1 MVNNEVN
8 AAVDPRDPLLRI
20 QRVLDPGTDSL
31 LIERTDCGM
40 IAATGA
46 IKGNRVVVFASDAT
60 IKSGALG
67 VAGSKVIVEAYKEA
81 MAKQL
86 PIIGIWHSGGARL
99 SDGVSSLDAFGEV
112 FQSMISASGRIP
124 QLSLVLGPT
133 AGGGAYGPALTDI
146 VVLAPEGRIF
156 VTGPDVV
163 KSVTGEDVDMAA
175 LGGPEAH
182 SKNSGVAHVIAASEE
197 AAIEAIQEATAL
209 FANQGHFDTELNEL
223 DLSVF
228 VPPVSKRSYEV
239 HLLIDA
245 ILDSDGEKLELLPV
259 WAENMTTVLGRFGGR
274 TVGVVANNPAHIGGV
289 LDSAAAEK
297 AARFVRTCDAFGIP
311 IIVIADVTGFLP
323 GAGQEWEGAVRR
335 GAKLLHAF
343 GEAVVPRVTLITRR
357 AYGGAFVAMNAKS
370 LGATRVFAWPNAEV
384 SVMGAVAAVRV
395 LHRRLLADLPEEQR
409 EAMELE
415 LAAEHDKISG
425 GVARA
430 VEIGAVDEI
439 IDPEHTRSALAR
451 TLASAP
457 IRRGAH
463 GNIPL

>member
-1 MVNNEVN
+1 MPTSQL
-8 AAVDPRDPLLRI
+8 DPRDPENRIARLLDDGKFEFL
-20 QRVLDPGTDSL
+20 VP
-31 LIERTDCGM
+31 RTDCGM
-40 IAATGA
+40 VAVTGD
-46 IKGNRVVVFASDAT
+46 IKGNKVVVFASDPT

-67 VAGSKVIVEAYKEA
+67 IDGSKVIITAYKAA
-81 MAKQL
+81 MGAQV

-99 SDGVSSLDAFGEV
+99 SDGVASLDAFGEV

-146 VVLAPEGRIF
+146 VVLSPEGRIF

-163 KSVTGEDVDMAA
+163 KSVTGEDTDMAL

-182 SKNSGVAHVIAASEE
+182 RKNSGLAHIIAASEE
-197 AAIEAIQEATAL
+197 DAITDIRALTDL
-209 FANQGHFDTELNEL
+209 FANQGFMNPEVKDI
-223 DLSVF
+223 DLATY
-228 VPPVSKRSYEV
+228 VPDSKVRTYEV
-239 HLLIDA
+239 HPLIDA
-245 ILDSDGEKLELLPV
+245 ILDEGSQHIELLSM
-259 WAENMTTVLGRFGGR
+259 WAPNMTTVLGRLGGA
-274 TVGVVANNPAHIGGV
+274 TVGVLANNPAHIAGA
-289 LDSAAAEK
+289 LDAAAGEK

-311 IIVIADVTGFLP
+311 LIVIADVQGFLP
-323 GAGQEWEGAVRR
+323 GAGQESEGAVRR

-357 AYGGAFVAMNAKS
+357 AYGGAYVAMNSKA
-370 LGATRVFAWPNAEV
+370 LGATRVFAWPHAEV

-395 LHRRLLADLPEEQR
+395 LHRRILADLPTEQR

-415 LAAEHDKISG
+415 LAAKHDKISG

-439 IDPEHTRSALAR
+439 IEPSLTRGALAKVI
-451 TLASAP
+451 ADAP
-457 IRRGAH
+457 HRRGAH

>member
-1 MVNNEVN
+1 MPTQQL
-8 AAVDPRDPLLRI
+8 DPRDPESRIARLL
-20 QRVLDPGTDSL
+20 DGGKFEF
-31 LIERTDCGM
+31 LIPRTDCGM
-40 IAATGA
+40 VAVTGD
-46 IKGNRVVVFASDAT
+46 IKGNKVVVFASDAT

-67 VAGSKVIVEAYKEA
+67 VEGSKVIVTAYKAA
-81 MAKQL
+81 MGAQV

-99 SDGVSSLDAFGEV
+99 SDGVASLDAFGEV

-146 VVLAPEGRIF
+146 VVLSPEGRIF

-163 KSVTGEDVDMAA
+163 KSVTGEDTDMAL

-182 SKNSGVAHVIAASEE
+182 RKNSGLAHIIAADED
-197 AAIEAIQEATAL
+197 EAITDIRTLTDL
-209 FANQGHFDTELNEL
+209 FANQGFMNAEVKDI
-223 DLSVF
+223 DLAAF
-228 VPPVSKRSYEV
+228 VPQSKVRTYEV
-239 HLLIDA
+239 HPLVEA
-245 ILDSDGEKLELLPV
+245 ILDTDAEHIELLSM
-259 WAENMTTVLGRFGGR
+259 WAPNMTTVLGRLGGA
-274 TVGVVANNPAHIGGV
+274 TVGVLASNPAHIAGA
-289 LDSAAAEK
+289 LDAAAGEK

-311 IIVIADVTGFLP
+311 LIVIADVQGFLP

-357 AYGGAFVAMNAKS
+357 AYGGAYVAMNSKA

-395 LHRRLLADLPEEQR
+395 LHRRILADLPVEQR

-415 LAAEHDKISG
+415 LAAEHEKISG
-425 GVARA
+425 GVTRA

-439 IDPEHTRSALAR
+439 IEPAKTRSALAKVI
-451 TLASAP
+451 AQAP
-457 IRRGAH
+457 HRRGAH

>member
-1 MVNNEVN
+1 MSTQE
-8 AAVDPRDPLLRI
+8 VDPRDPQLRI
-20 QRVLDPGTDSL
+20 ARLLDPNTTQ
-31 LIERTDCGM
+31 LITPRDESGM
-40 IAATGA
+40 IAATGS
-46 IKGNRVVVFASDAT
+46 IKGNKVIVFASDAT

-67 VAGSKVIVEAYKEA
+67 VAGAKVIVAAYKEA
-81 MAKQL
+81 MSQQL

-99 SDGVSSLDAFGEV
+99 SDGVLSLDAFGEV
-112 FQSMISASGRIP
+112 FQAMILASGRIP

-163 KSVTGEDVDMAA
+163 KSVTGEDVDMAM

-182 SKNSGVAHVIAASEE
+182 SKNSGVAHVIASTE
-197 AAIEAIQEATAL
+197 QEAFDEIRDVTSL
-209 FANQGHFDTELNEL
+209 FADQGHMKTDLEDI

-228 VPPVSKRSYEV
+228 VPDVSKRSYEV
-239 HLLIDA
+239 HPLIDA
-245 ILDSDGEKLELLPV
+245 VLDKDGEKLELLPV
-259 WAENMTTVLGRFGGR
+259 WAQNMSTVLGRMGGR

-289 LDSAAAEK
+289 LDSAAGEK

-311 IIVIADVTGFLP
+311 LIVIADVTGFLP

-357 AYGGAFVAMNAKS
+357 AYGGAYVAMNSKA
-370 LGATRVFAWPNAEV
+370 LGATRVFAWPKAEV

-395 LHRRLLADLPEEQR
+395 LHRRLLADLPESQR
-409 EAMELE
+409 ADMELE
-415 LAAEHDKISG
+415 LAAEHERVSG

-439 IDPEHTRSALAR
+439 IEPSHTRQALAKA
-451 TLASAP
+451 LASAP
-457 IRRGAH
+457 HRRGAH

>member
-1 MVNNEVN
+1 MPTPQL
-8 AAVDPRDPLLRI
+8 DPRDPESRI
-20 QRVLDPGTDSL
+20 ARLVDGGKFEF
-31 LIERTDCGM
+31 LIPRTDCGM
-40 IAATGA
+40 VAVTGD
-46 IKGNRVVVFASDAT
+46 IKGNKVIVFASDAT

-67 VAGSKVIVEAYKEA
+67 VEGSKVIVSAYKAA
-81 MAKQL
+81 MSAQV

-99 SDGVSSLDAFGEV
+99 SDGVASLDAFGEV

-146 VVLAPEGRIF
+146 IVLSPEGRIF
-156 VTGPDVV
+156 VTGPEVV
-163 KSVTGEDVDMAA
+163 KSVTGEDIDMAL

-182 SKNSGVAHVIAASEE
+182 RKNSGLAHIIAPTEQ
-197 AAIEAIQEATAL
+197 EAIDDVRDLTAL
-209 FANQGHFDTELNEL
+209 FANHGVMKADVADI

-228 VPPVSKRSYEV
+228 VPQSQVRTYEV
-239 HLLIDA
+239 HPLVDA
-245 ILDSDGEKLELLPV
+245 ILDKETEHIELLSM
-259 WAENMTTVLGRFGGR
+259 WAPNMTTIIGRLGGA
-274 TVGVVANNPAHIGGV
+274 TVGVLANNPAHIAGI
-289 LDSAAAEK
+289 LDAAAGEK

-311 IIVIADVTGFLP
+311 LIVIADVQGFLP

-357 AYGGAFVAMNAKS
+357 AYGGAYVAMNSKA
-370 LGATRVFAWPNAEV
+370 LGATRVLAWPEAEV

-395 LHRRLLADLPEEQR
+395 LHRRILADLPAEQR
-409 EAMELE
+409 ESMELE
-415 LAAEHDKISG
+415 LAAEHEKISG

-439 IDPEHTRSALAR
+439 IDPAHTRSALAKII
-451 TLASAP
+451 ASTP
-457 IRRGAH
+457 HRRGAH

>member
-1 MVNNEVN
+1 MDTTQ
-8 AAVDPRDPLLRI
+8 VDPRDPVVRI
-20 QRVLDPGTDSL
+20 EKLLDPGTCQL
-31 LIERTDCGM
+31 LTENNKCGM
-40 IAATGA
+40 VAATGSVA
-46 IKGNRVVVFASDAT
+46 GNKVIVFASDAT
-60 IKSGALG
+60 VKSGALG
-67 VAGSKVIVEAYKEA
+67 IDGSKVIVGAYKEA
-81 MAKQL
+81 MAAQL

-99 SDGVSSLDAFGEV
+99 SDGVASLDAFGEV

-133 AGGGAYGPALTDI
+133 AGGGAYGPALTDV

-163 KSVTGEDVDMAA
+163 KSVTGEDIDIAS

-182 SKNSGVAHVIAASEE
+182 SKNSGVAHVIASSEDE
-197 AAIEAIQEATAL
+197 AYAEVKDLVSL
-209 FANQGHFDTELNEL
+209 FADQGHFDVDLADS
-223 DLSVF
+223 DLSAH
-228 VPPVSKRSYEV
+228 VPALTKRAYEV
-239 HLLIDA
+239 HPLIDA
-245 ILDSDGEKLELLPV
+245 ILDHDGAKLELLPV
-259 WAENMTTVLGRFGGR
+259 WAANMTTVLGRFGGR
-274 TVGVVANNPAHIGGV
+274 TVGVVANNPQHLGGV
-289 LDSAAAEK
+289 LDSAAGEK

-311 IIVIADVTGFLP
+311 LIVIADVTGFAP
-323 GAGQEWEGAVRR
+323 GSGQEWEGAVRR

-357 AYGGAFVAMNAKS
+357 AYGGAYVAMNSKS

-395 LHRRLLADLPEEQR
+395 LHRRLLADLPESAR
-409 EAMELE
+409 ADMELE
-415 LAAEHDKISG
+415 LAAEHEKISG

-439 IDPEHTRSALAR
+439 IEPSTTRTALAKA
-451 TLASAP
+451 LAAAP
-457 IRRGAH
+457 HRRGAH

>member
-1 MVNNEVN
+1 MNTQE
-8 AAVDPRDPLLRI
+8 VDPRDPQLRI
-20 QRVLDPGTDSL
+20 ARLLDPNTTQ
-31 LIERTDCGM
+31 LITPRDESGM
-40 IAATGA
+40 IAATGS
-46 IKGNRVVVFASDAT
+46 IKGNKVIVFASDAT

-67 VAGSKVIVEAYKEA
+67 VAGAKVIVAAYKEA
-81 MAKQL
+81 MSQQL

-99 SDGVSSLDAFGEV
+99 SDGVLSLDAFGEV
-112 FQSMISASGRIP
+112 FQAMILASGRIP

-163 KSVTGEDVDMAA
+163 KSVTGEDVDMAM

-182 SKNSGVAHVIAASEE
+182 SKNSGVAHVIASTE
-197 AAIEAIQEATAL
+197 QEAFDEIRDVTSL
-209 FANQGHFDTELNEL
+209 FADQGHMKTDLEDI

-228 VPPVSKRSYEV
+228 VPDVTKRSYEV
-239 HLLIDA
+239 HPLIDA
-245 ILDSDGEKLELLPV
+245 VLDKDGEKLELLPV
-259 WAENMTTVLGRFGGR
+259 WAQNMSTVLGRMGGR

-289 LDSAAAEK
+289 LDSAAGEK

-311 IIVIADVTGFLP
+311 LIVIADVTGFLP

-357 AYGGAFVAMNAKS
+357 AYGGAYVAMNSKA
-370 LGATRVFAWPNAEV
+370 LGATRVFAWPKAEV

-395 LHRRLLADLPEEQR
+395 LHRRLLADLPEGQR
-409 EAMELE
+409 ADMELE
-415 LAAEHDKISG
+415 LAAEHERVSG

-439 IDPEHTRSALAR
+439 IEPSHTRQALAKA
-451 TLASAP
+451 LASAP
-457 IRRGAH
+457 HRRGAH

>member
-1 MVNNEVN
+1 MPT
-8 AAVDPRDPLLRI
+8 AQLDPRDPESRI
-20 QRVLDPGTDSL
+20 ARLVDGGKFEF
-31 LIERTDCGM
+31 LIPRTDCGM
-40 IAATGA
+40 VAVTGD
-46 IKGNRVVVFASDAT
+46 IKGNKVVVFASDAT

-67 VAGSKVIVEAYKEA
+67 VEGSKVIVTAYKAA
-81 MAKQL
+81 MGAQV

-99 SDGVSSLDAFGEV
+99 SDGAASLDAFGEV

-146 VVLAPEGRIF
+146 VVLSPEGRIF

-163 KSVTGEDVDMAA
+163 KSVTGEDTDMAL

-182 SKNSGVAHVIAASEE
+182 RKNSGLAHIIAADED
-197 AAIEAIQEATAL
+197 EAIADIRTLTDL
-209 FANQGHFDTELNEL
+209 FANQGFMNADVKDI
-223 DLSVF
+223 DLGAF
-228 VPPVSKRSYEV
+228 VPESKIRTYEV
-239 HLLIDA
+239 RPLVEA
-245 ILDSDGEKLELLPV
+245 ILDTDAEHIELLSM
-259 WAENMTTVLGRFGGR
+259 WAPNMTTVLGRLGGA
-274 TVGVVANNPAHIGGV
+274 TVGVLANNPAHIAGA
-289 LDSAAAEK
+289 LDAAAGEK

-311 IIVIADVTGFLP
+311 LIVIADVQGFLP

-343 GEAVVPRVTLITRR
+343 GEAVVPRATLITRR
-357 AYGGAFVAMNAKS
+357 AYGGAYVAMNSKA

-395 LHRRLLADLPEEQR
+395 LHRRILADLPAEQR
-409 EAMELE
+409 ESMELE

-439 IDPEHTRSALAR
+439 IEPAKTRSALAKVI
-451 TLASAP
+451 AEAP
-457 IRRGAH
+457 HRRGAH

>member
-1 MVNNEVN
+1 MSNQE
-8 AAVDPRDPLLRI
+8 VDPRDPQLRI
-20 QRVLDPGTDSL
+20 ARLLDPNTTQ
-31 LIERTDCGM
+31 LITARDESGM
-40 IAATGA
+40 IAATGS
-46 IKGNRVVVFASDAT
+46 IKGNKVIVFASDAT

-67 VAGSKVIVEAYKEA
+67 VAGAKVIVAAYKEA
-81 MAKQL
+81 MSQQL

-99 SDGVSSLDAFGEV
+99 SDGVLSLDAFGEV
-112 FQSMISASGRIP
+112 FQAMILASGRIP

-163 KSVTGEDVDMAA
+163 KSVTGEDVDMAM

-182 SKNSGVAHVIAASEE
+182 SKNSGVAHVIASTE
-197 AAIEAIQEATAL
+197 QEAFDEIRDVTSL
-209 FANQGHFDTELNEL
+209 FADQGHMKTDLEDI

-228 VPPVSKRSYEV
+228 VPDVSKRSYEV
-239 HLLIDA
+239 HPLIDSL
-245 ILDSDGEKLELLPV
+245 LDKDGEKLELLPV
-259 WAENMTTVLGRFGGR
+259 WAQNMSTVLGRMGGR

-289 LDSAAAEK
+289 LDSAAGEK

-311 IIVIADVTGFLP
+311 LIVIADVTGFLP

-357 AYGGAFVAMNAKS
+357 AYGGAYVAMNSKA
-370 LGATRVFAWPNAEV
+370 LGATRVFAWPKAEV

-395 LHRRLLADLPEEQR
+395 LHRRLLADLPEGQR
-409 EAMELE
+409 ADMELE
-415 LAAEHDKISG
+415 LAAEHERVSG

-439 IDPEHTRSALAR
+439 IEPRHTRQALAKA
-451 TLASAP
+451 LASTP
-457 IRRGAH
+457 NRRGAH

>member
-1 MVNNEVN
+1 MILSVLVATTLYWLSQLYKLIFMVHNV
-8 AAVDPRDPLLRI
+8 VDPLDPQLRI
-20 QRVLDPGTDSL
+20 RRLLDPGTDSL
-31 LIERTDCGM
+31 LLERTDCGM
-40 IAATGA
+40 IAATGE

-67 VAGSKVIVEAYKEA
+67 VAGSKVIVAAYKEA

-112 FQSMISASGRIP
+112 FQSMILASGRIP

-163 KSVTGEDVDMAA
+163 KSVTGEDVDMAS

-182 SKNSGVAHVIAASEE
+182 SKNSGVAHVIASTE
-197 AAIEAIQEATAL
+197 QEAFDEIRDVTSL
-209 FANQGHFDTELNEL
+209 FANQGHMDTDLVDV

-228 VPPVSKRSYEV
+228 VPALTQRSYEV
-239 HLLIDA
+239 HPLIDA
-245 ILDSDGEKLELLPV
+245 ILDAEGEQLELLPV

-289 LDSAAAEK
+289 LDSAAGEK

-311 IIVIADVTGFLP
+311 LIVIADVTGFLP

-335 GAKLLHAF
+335 GAKLLH
-343 GEAVVPRVTLITRR
+343 
-357 AYGGAFVAMNAKS
+357 
-370 LGATRVFAWPNAEV
+370 
-384 SVMGAVAAVRV
+384 V
-395 LHRRLLADLPEEQR
+395 LHRRILADLPQEQR

-415 LAAEHDKISG
+415 LAAEHEKVSG

-439 IDPEHTRSALAR
+439 IEPNKTRSALAR
-451 TLASAP
+451 TLAAAP

>member
-1 MVNNEVN
+1 MSTQE
-8 AAVDPRDPLLRI
+8 VDPRDPQLRI
-20 QRVLDPGTDSL
+20 ARLLDPKTTQ
-31 LIERTDCGM
+31 LITPRDESGM
-40 IAATGA
+40 IAATGS
-46 IKGNRVVVFASDAT
+46 IKGNKVIVFASDAT

-67 VAGSKVIVEAYKEA
+67 VAGAKVIVAAYKEA
-81 MAKQL
+81 MSQQL

-99 SDGVSSLDAFGEV
+99 SDGVLSLDAFGEV
-112 FQSMISASGRIP
+112 FQAMILASGRIP

-163 KSVTGEDVDMAA
+163 KSVTGEDVDMAM

-182 SKNSGVAHVIAASEE
+182 SKNSGVAHVIASTE
-197 AAIEAIQEATAL
+197 QEAFDEIRDVTSL
-209 FANQGHFDTELNEL
+209 FADQGHMKTDLEDI

-228 VPPVSKRSYEV
+228 VPDVTKRSYEV
-239 HLLIDA
+239 HPLIDA
-245 ILDSDGEKLELLPV
+245 VLDKDGEKLELLPV
-259 WAENMTTVLGRFGGR
+259 WAQNMSTVLGRMGGR

-289 LDSAAAEK
+289 LDSAAGEK

-311 IIVIADVTGFLP
+311 LIVIADVTGFLP

-357 AYGGAFVAMNAKS
+357 AYGGAYVAMNSKA
-370 LGATRVFAWPNAEV
+370 LGATRVFAWPKAEV

-395 LHRRLLADLPEEQR
+395 LHRRLLADLPESQR
-409 EAMELE
+409 ADMELE
-415 LAAEHDKISG
+415 LAAEHERVSG

-439 IDPEHTRSALAR
+439 IEPSHTRQALAKA
-451 TLASAP
+451 LASAP
-457 IRRGAH
+457 HRRGAH